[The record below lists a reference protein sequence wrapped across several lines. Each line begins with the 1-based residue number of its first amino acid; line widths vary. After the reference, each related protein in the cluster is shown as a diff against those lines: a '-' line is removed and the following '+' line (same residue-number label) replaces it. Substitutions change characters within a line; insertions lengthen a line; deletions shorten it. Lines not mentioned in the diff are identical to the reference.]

1 MSTDSVQ
8 PDDTENQAD
17 ETRQQNSSDAAD
29 TDITTWSES
38 PFLLLKGFL
47 MGSADIVPGVSGGT
61 LALILGIYSRLMH
74 AIKSV
79 NKRSVSALFRLKFS
93 EVFRELPWRFLVIL
107 LSGIVLAFLF
117 FTKVVPLQVY
127 MFTDPEIVYGIF
139 FGLIVGSIFFLFR
152 SIERFRGIHLLYVLA
167 GSLIGFWVVTLVP
180 TQTPENAAYVF
191 FSGSIAICAMVLP
204 GISGSYIL
212 LILRKYDY
220 ILTQLGR
227 LGTADTVQALIILAP
242 FLLGAAVGL
251 ALFARLLSWLLD
263 HYHAPT
269 LAVLIG
275 FLIGSLFVIWPFQHR
290 EFHETVKD
298 RQVVETDHPKVKDLR
313 QNPPAQNRP
322 EYQSLGD
329 TLQQEGQKKVE
340 LVTVKR
346 KMIKSRPYAPYIS
359 ESTPDDFTAGQFW
372 KGLVGMLV
380 GFLMVGALERIR

>member
-1 MSTDSVQ
+1 MQS
-8 PDDTENQAD
+8 DDTESEPD
-17 ETRQQNSSDAAD
+17 ESRRQDSTESAGKD
-29 TDITTWSES
+29 TTTWSES
-38 PFLLLKGFL
+38 PYLMLKGFL

-79 NKRSVSALFRLKFS
+79 NKRSVAAFFRLKFS
-93 EVFRELPWRFLVIL
+93 EVFSELHWRFLVIL
-107 LSGIVLAFLF
+107 VSGIVLAFLF

-127 MFTDPEIVYGIF
+127 MFTDPEIVYGVF

-152 SIERFRGIHLLYVLA
+152 SIQRFRAIHLLFVLG

-180 TQTPENAAYVF
+180 TQTPENAAFVF

-220 ILTQLGR
+220 ILTQIGR
-227 LGTADTVQALIILAP
+227 LGTDDTVQALLILAP

-269 LAVLIG
+269 LAALIG

-290 EFHETVKD
+290 EFHETVKEREVVKMD
-298 RQVVETDHPKVKDLR
+298 HPRVVELSQD
-313 QNPPAQNRP
+313 PPAENRP
-322 EYQSLGD
+322 EYQALGD
-329 TLQQEGQKKVE
+329 TVQQKGEKKVE
-340 LVTVKR
+340 LLTVKR
-346 KMIKSRPYAPYIS
+346 KMIRSRPYAPYLS
-359 ESTPDDFTAGQFW
+359 ESTPDDFSAGQFW
-372 KGLVGMLV
+372 KGLAGMLV